1 MPNDPAAKKSFIQ
14 SGGLKKIQEIKAEP
28 GSKLREY
35 MDEINSHYPADIVNY
50 YSPDYA
56 GNLLKRLEEYGG
68 E

>member
-1 MPNDPAAKKSFIQ
+1 
-14 SGGLKKIQEIKAEP
+14 
-28 GSKLREY
+28 